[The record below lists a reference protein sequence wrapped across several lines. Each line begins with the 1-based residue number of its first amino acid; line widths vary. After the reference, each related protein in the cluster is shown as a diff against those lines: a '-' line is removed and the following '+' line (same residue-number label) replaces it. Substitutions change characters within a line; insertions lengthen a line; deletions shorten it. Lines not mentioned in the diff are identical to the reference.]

1 MEEELRVKKIREG
14 TVIDHIA
21 AGNALA
27 VLKILGL
34 TGSGDNVVSIVM
46 NVPSKKLTYKDIVK
60 IEGRELIPSEVDKI
74 SLIAPK
80 ASINI
85 IRNYAVVDK
94 QNTQMPS
101 VIRGI
106 IQCANLSCISNSNEP
121 MSPLF
126 IIEKEDPLKL
136 RCHYCNRVMNK
147 TDIIDQF

>member
-60 IEGRELIPSEVDKI
+60 IEGRELNPSEVDKI

-94 QNTQMPS
+94 QNTKMPS

-106 IQCANLSCISNSNEP
+106 VQCANLSCISNSNEP

-126 IIEKEDPLKL
+126 IIEKEEPLKL

>member
-34 TGSGDNVVSIVM
+34 TGSGNNVVSIVM
-46 NVPSKKLTYKDIVK
+46 NVPSQKLAYKDIVK
-60 IEGRELIPSEVDKI
+60 IEGRELNPSEVDKI

-94 QNTQMPS
+94 QKPKMPS

-106 IQCANLSCISNSNEP
+106 IKCANLSCISNSNEP
-121 MSPLF
+121 MSTLF
-126 IIEKEDPLKL
+126 IIETEDPLKL
-136 RCHYCNRVMNK
+136 RCHYCNRAMNK
-147 TDIIDQF
+147 ADIIDQF

>member
-1 MEEELRVKKIREG
+1 VEEELRVKKIREG

-34 TGSGDNVVSIVM
+34 TGLGDNVVSIVM
-46 NVPSKKLTYKDIVK
+46 NVPSQKLAYKDIVK
-60 IEGRELIPSEVDKI
+60 IEGRELNPSEVDKI

-94 QNTQMPS
+94 QNTKMPS

-106 IQCANLSCISNSNEP
+106 IECANLSCISNSKEP

-126 IIEKEDPLKL
+126 IIEKEEPLKL

>member
-60 IEGRELIPSEVDKI
+60 IEGRELNPSEVDKI
-74 SLIAPK
+74 SLIAPH

-85 IRNYAVVDK
+85 IRNYAVVEK
-94 QNTQMPS
+94 QNTKMPS

-126 IIEKEDPLKL
+126 VIEKEEPLKL

>member
-1 MEEELRVKKIREG
+1 VEEELRVKKIRQG

-94 QNTQMPS
+94 QNTKMPS

>member
-1 MEEELRVKKIREG
+1 MEEELWVKKIREG
-14 TVIDHIA
+14 TVIDHIT

-34 TGSGDNVVSIVM
+34 TGTGDNVVSIVM

-60 IEGRELIPSEVDKI
+60 IEGRELNPSEVDKI

-85 IRNYAVVDK
+85 IRDYAVVDK
-94 QNTQMPS
+94 QKTKMPS

-121 MSPLF
+121 MSSLF
-126 IIEKEDPLKL
+126 IIEKEEPLKL

-147 TDIIDQF
+147 TDIIAQF

>member
-1 MEEELRVKKIREG
+1 VEEELRVKKIREG

-60 IEGRELIPSEVDKI
+60 IEGRELNPSEVDKI

-94 QNTQMPS
+94 QNTKMPS

-106 IQCANLSCISNSNEP
+106 VQCANLSCISNSNEP

-126 IIEKEDPLKL
+126 IIEKEEPLKL

>member
-1 MEEELRVKKIREG
+1 VEEELRVKKIREG
-14 TVIDHIA
+14 TVIDHIT

-34 TGSGDNVVSIVM
+34 TGLGDNVVSIVM

-60 IEGRELIPSEVDKI
+60 IEGRELNPSEVDKI
-74 SLIAPK
+74 SLIAPH

-85 IRNYAVVDK
+85 IRNYAVVEK
-94 QNTQMPS
+94 QSTKMPS

-126 IIEKEDPLKL
+126 VIEKEEPLKL